1 MSDEFK
7 DYDKSI
13 NEDNNLLFK
22 EYINNNIN

>member
-13 NEDNNLLFK
+13 NEDINLLLK